1 MQGTL
6 VFKAD
11 SLPDPDED
19 AEEDNVNGSD
29 DWKNAIRFRDIQR
42 LGNLE
47 PKKKKEL
54 SERAIL
60 SVLNR
65 ARESMGPIQKPYRYQ
80 HLPESEAAFHYSNG
94 AVTELDIEET
104 IFHQVGS
111 HGLEKESI
119 YQVRSEKDHGIVLL
133 LDTSLSM
140 KGEKLALLAVTV
152 AAVVESVPS
161 QALCVLGFD
170 SEIHS
175 IKEFGEAI
183 PAVVAI
189 ERVLQIPPGGFTNIE
204 RAFKTARKRIEES
217 KFPLARVILVSDGR
231 YTEGKN
237 PVEEA
242 RNFRFVYPVKLG
254 KDPSGRTV
262 MREIADTGQGRFA
275 EVREMK
281 DLPRFLL
288 NAVRAWV
295 R

>member
-1 MQGTL
+1 M
-6 VFKAD
+6 VFRAD
-11 SLPDPDED
+11 SLAVD
-19 AEEDNVNGSD
+19 EEDDNPNGKD

-47 PKKKKEL
+47 PKRKKEL
-54 SERAIL
+54 SARAIQ
-60 SVLNR
+60 SVLDR

-80 HLPESEAAFHYSNG
+80 HLIESEAMIHAANG

-104 IFHQVGS
+104 LFHHSGNRSVNR
-111 HGLEKESI
+111 ESI
-119 YQVRSEKDHGIVLL
+119 FQVRTEKDHGILLL

-152 AAVVESVPS
+152 AAVIESVPA

-170 SEIHS
+170 SEIHA
-175 IKEFGEAI
+175 IKEFAESI
-183 PAVVAI
+183 PAIVAI
-189 ERVLQIPPGGFTNIE
+189 ERVLSVPPGGFTHIE
-204 RAFKTARKRIEES
+204 CALVTARKRIEAS
-217 KFPLARVILVSDGR
+217 RFPLARVILVSDGR

-254 KDPSGRTV
+254 KDPGGRAV